1 MKKLR
6 IISTIEARIN
16 STRLPGKVMKKT
28 NGLPMIE
35 LLVSRVRRS
44 KLVDNII
51 VATSK
56 NKSDDVLVKFLK
68 SKKIPYYRGSENN
81 VLQRVLE
88 AAKKYKA
95 DIIVQLTGD
104 NPLVDPEI
112 IDHMLKFYLNKYPHL
127 SYLTNNGFGI
137 FSNRTVPYGMD
148 VQIYKL
154 EDLINNYKNSFKK
167 DLKEHPSLYFYREG
181 KKKYNIKN
189 LKMPK
194 KWTTNLPLRLT
205 VDTLEDHS
213 LINIIFEKLGG
224 KKNIF
229 FSFKKILN
237 FFENNKKLIKINKNI
252 KQKGVNLTKF

>member
-16 STRLPGKVMKKT
+16 STRLPGKVMRET

-35 LLVSRVRRS
+35 LLVSRVKRS
-44 KLVDNII
+44 KLVDKII

-81 VLQRVLE
+81 VLQRISE

-95 DIIVQLTGD
+95 DIVVQLTGD
-104 NPLVDPEI
+104 NPLIDPEI
-112 IDHMLKFYLNKYPHL
+112 IDYMLKFYLNKYPL
-127 SYLTNNGFGI
+127 WSYVTNNGFGI
-137 FSNRTVPYGMD
+137 CGNRAVPYGMD

-154 EDLINNYKNSFKK
+154 EDLINNSKNSFKK

-181 KKKYNIKN
+181 KK
-189 LKMPK
+189 
-194 KWTTNLPLRLT
+194 
-205 VDTLEDHS
+205 
-213 LINIIFEKLGG
+213 NIIL
-224 KKNIF
+224 
-229 FSFKKILN
+229 KI
-237 FFENNKKLIKINKNI
+237 
-252 KQKGVNLTKF
+252 